1 MLTLSSSSSSSIYP
15 WKYDIFLSFSGK
27 DTGESFT
34 DHLYAAL
41 NRYKINTFRDDNN
54 LERGEDIAPELLK
67 AIGESWGSIIVFS
80 KGYAFS
86 SWCLDELAEIV
97 KQRKERGHQ
106 VFPIFYD
113 VEVSDLRHQ
122 RERVQEAFDMHGK
135 RYKENKDKMQ
145 RWRDALSQVANISGW
160 PLKDQ

>member
-1 MLTLSSSSSSSIYP
+1 MLAPSSSSSSSIYP
-15 WKYDIFLSFSGK
+15 WKYDIFLSFR
-27 DTGESFT
+27 GEDSRKSFT
-34 DHLYAAL
+34 DHLYVAL
-41 NRYKINTFRDDNN
+41 KQSGINTFRDDNN
-54 LERGEDIAPELLK
+54 LKRGEDIAPELLK

-80 KGYAFS
+80 KGYALS

-97 KQRKERGHQ
+97 KQREERGHQ

-122 RERVQEAFDMHGK
+122 RQRVQEAFDMHEK
-135 RYKENKDKMQ
+135 RYKENKDKTQ

-160 PLKDQ
+160 ILKDQ